1 MLPLREKAAKAMQFF
16 KRSSTGAA
24 FHKWL
29 DVARHKKAEREAEAI
44 RKYAD
49 IHRRLVAK
57 YVRRAG
63 APSGGNRGVPG
74 KGESTS
80 HVERVLKSFGAQRLK
95 VNTGSKTHSDENGSK
110 SSGKA
115 SAMFDGPSA
124 AAARAEARKILD
136 EEKNVLGSRKLD
148 RLEVGR
154 RTREWNSS
162 L

>member
-1 MLPLREKAAKAMQFF
+1 MGFAALHAVLHRQVQ
-16 KRSSTGAA
+16 GEDAA
-24 FHKWL
+24 
-29 DVARHKKAEREAEAI
+29 R
-44 RKYAD
+44 
-49 IHRRLVAK
+49 
-57 YVRRAG
+57 
-63 APSGGNRGVPG
+63 PGGNRGVPG